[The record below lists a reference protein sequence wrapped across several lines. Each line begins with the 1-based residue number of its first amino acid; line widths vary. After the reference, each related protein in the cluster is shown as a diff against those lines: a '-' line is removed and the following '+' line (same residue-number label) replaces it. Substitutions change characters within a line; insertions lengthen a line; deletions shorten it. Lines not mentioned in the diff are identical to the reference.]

1 MALVHHLSAEEA
13 RYERAKAER
22 ATFIVSEAI
31 SDPHLMVAALD
42 GIEAYERG
50 RGMLWPEFLRWE
62 LSRRGEGLS
71 GEHGPS
77 WTLKF
82 EPRVCPR
89 VRDLVTTLASEDRA
103 RFEKSL
109 GALCTRPY
117 LDNVSKFSVA
127 YPPLVLSLYQDEAFR
142 IVYRMSSSVVVDLLN
157 LDGAPDVPSVANWGD
172 WQT

>member
-1 MALVHHLSAEEA
+1 MALGHHLSAEEV

-62 LSRRGEGLS
+62 LSRHGEGLF

-89 VRDLVTTLASEDRA
+89 VRDLVTTLGPDDRA
-103 RFEKSL
+103 RFEQSL

-117 LDNVSKFSVA
+117 IDNVSKFSVA
-127 YPPLVLSLYQDEAFR
+127 YPPVVLSLYQDEAFR

-157 LDGAPDVPSVANWGD
+157 IDGAPDVPSVADWDD
-172 WQT
+172 WQQ